1 MGFGISGI
9 AQNGSTMTLRSVMCK
24 QTSAKVCPSCALLGE
39 DSYLKGIISQLEEGV
54 KESTNLMHF
63 GIGGL
68 HEIIRQKD
76 GQNNVLRL
84 GKLTVA
90 RTLSSKVAAIE
101 DWKRLYVALGSGK
114 VPNCE

>member
-9 AQNGSTMTLRSVMCK
+9 VQDGSTMTLQSAMCE
-24 QTSAKVCPSCALLGE
+24 QTLAKVCPSCALLRE
-39 DSYLKGIISQLEEGV
+39 DSYLKGIVSRLEEGV
-54 KESTNLMHF
+54 KESTNLMYF
-63 GIGGL
+63 GIDGL
-68 HEIIRQKD
+68 HEIICQKD

-101 DWKRLYVALGSGK
+101 DWKQLYVTLGSRK